1 MLPGKKRKTADI
13 SHSHFTNQS
22 SAAALDVISS
32 GAEPTAGVD
41 MQAPRGSHIV
51 LLPDT
56 KTEPASHPH
65 GSNAGAAG
73 NNTIAAPRASEI
85 SQHTSSETTMVDNP
99 IQKDTI
105 LVDICIHGT
114 SSVIVDADYELPGG
128 DDDNPT
134 VVVDLTMQQQLPD
147 CINTSHYNEAI
158 PPESWPQV
166 QDYCSLTAPDV
177 DQVDIQVGYHT
188 STEALSI
195 PSTPVLLFHDDSETN
210 ISFDA
215 AEEDPQSEEPAE
227 TAVEEQD
234 IEEAQHHGYADVA
247 DTDFELA
254 MRDSIRTHGEEEAHR
269 QVVEE
274 NKRMNEHLDEWLHA
288 VRNVQDPEISQ
299 PNHIA

>member
-105 LVDICIHGT
+105 LVDICVHDT
-114 SSVIVDADYELPGG
+114 PSDIVDEDYDLPGD

-147 CINTSHYNEAI
+147 STNTPHYNEEMS
-158 PPESWPQV
+158 PESWPQV
-166 QDYCSLTAPDV
+166 QDDVSVTAPDI

-234 IEEAQHHGYADVA
+234 IQEAQQQGDADVA
-247 DTDFELA
+247 DIDFELA

-269 QVVEE
+269 QAVEE
-274 NKRMNEHLDEWLHA
+274 NKRTNEHLDEWLNA
-288 VRNVQDPEISQ
+288 VRDVHDPESSQ